1 MIKLNKCFSESI
13 SESVS
18 MMHIKS
24 SLELSILTVLKQVYK
39 IKISTNPHYRNITS
53 FTKHIGIDEIIFS
66 NIY

>member
-39 IKISTNPHYRNITS
+39 IKTSTNQYYQI
-53 FTKHIGIDEIIFS
+53 
-66 NIY
+66 